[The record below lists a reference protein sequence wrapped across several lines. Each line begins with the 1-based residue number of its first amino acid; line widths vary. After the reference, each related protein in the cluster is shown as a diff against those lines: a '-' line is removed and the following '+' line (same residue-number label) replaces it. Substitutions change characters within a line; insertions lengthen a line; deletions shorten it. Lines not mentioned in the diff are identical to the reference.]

1 MEKAFS
7 VIRGVVSAFFA
18 LLLTVGLLL
27 CGEPYVASGE
37 AELTR
42 SLAFNAL
49 DGVSFMQGLACDGEV
64 YYGFGAV
71 KPPHYNAITK
81 IDVET
86 GEILQR
92 HDYCLPVELMRMG
105 YCHIGD
111 GCLYGGQ
118 LYIALEAFEYRRPA
132 VIRYDADTLEYVGF
146 TPLPEEGVG
155 DGRIPWCEI
164 SDGVLYYSHSNNVN
178 ELLML
183 SADDMTFLGSL
194 PLDRTLHKVQ
204 GGEVLDGKMIM
215 TTDEG
220 GNKMNVYAVEL
231 ATGHTEVL
239 FVRCTG
245 RFASEG
251 EGIAVCPTADGAQLH
266 ILDVY
271 SFGMRIGSFKLTDA
285 E

>member
-1 MEKAFS
+1 MEKAVS

-27 CGEPYVASGE
+27 CGEPYVESGE

-64 YYGFGAV
+64 YYGFGAL
-71 KPPHYNAITK
+71 KPPNYNAITK
-81 IDVET
+81 IDVRT

-92 HDYCLPVELMRMG
+92 RDYCLPVELMLKG
-105 YCHIGD
+105 YSHLGD
-111 GCLYGGQ
+111 GCLHDGQ
-118 LYIALEAFEYRRPA
+118 LYIALEAYAYRDPA
-132 VIRYDADTLEYVGF
+132 VIRYDADTLEYIGF

-183 SADDMTFLGSL
+183 SADDMTFLGTL
-194 PLDRTLHKVQ
+194 PIDRTLYKVQ

-220 GNKMNVYAVEL
+220 SSKMNVYAVDL
-231 ATGHTEVL
+231 ATGHVEVL

-245 RFASEG
+245 RFSAEG

-266 ILDVY
+266 ILDAY
-271 SFGMRIGSFKLTDA
+271 SFGIRIGSFKLTGA